1 MPRKIMKT
9 GGVVLFLLFCLV
21 IVNGF
26 FRENRLLLEE
36 RNNWREKAVLLAE
49 RLDRLEA
56 AEGLSPLGAI
66 EGNTGVRELSLQRL
80 EAVSL
85 VFLPENRVNYTFSVI
100 IKNNSARRIKPA
112 GGFLFLLALAPG
124 GEVAGTDWRRVEL
137 PALAAGEVREILVN
151 GELSVEGGEEL
162 TAYFDLPGYTAKPA
176 KVQVPLE
183 EGSGLASLVPGF

>member
-1 MPRKIMKT
+1 MPRKIMKI
-9 GGVVLFLLFCLV
+9 GGVFLFFLLCLV

-100 IKNNSARRIKPA
+100 IKNNPPGGLSRPVASYSCLPWRPGA
-112 GGFLFLLALAPG
+112 GGR
-124 GEVAGTDWRRVEL
+124 TDWRRVEL

>member
-56 AEGLSPLGAI
+56 AEGLSPFGDGDI
-66 EGNTGVRELSLQRL
+66 TVRRELSLQRL

-85 VFLPENRVNYTFSVI
+85 AFLPENRVNYTFSVI
-100 IKNNSARRIKPA
+100 IKNNSTRRIKPA
-112 GGFLFLLALAPG
+112 GGFLFLLTLAPG
-124 GEVAGTDWRRVEL
+124 GEVAGTDWRSVEL
-137 PALAAGEVREILVN
+137 PALAPGEAKEILVN
-151 GELSVEGGEEL
+151 GELSVKGGEEL
-162 TAYFDLPGYTAKPA
+162 AAYFDLPGYAAKPVKA
-176 KVQVPLE
+176 QVPLE
-183 EGSGLASLVPGF
+183 EGSGLALLVPGL

>member
-1 MPRKIMKT
+1 MKT

-85 VFLPENRVNYTFSVI
+85 AFLPENRVNYTFSVI
-100 IKNNSARRIKPA
+100 IKNDSTRRIKPA
-112 GGFLFLLALAPG
+112 GGFLFLLTLAPG
-124 GEVAGTDWRRVEL
+124 GEVAGTDWRSVEL
-137 PALAAGEVREILVN
+137 PALAPGEAKEILVN
-151 GELSVEGGEEL
+151 GELSVKGGEEL
-162 TAYFDLPGYTAKPA
+162 AAYFDLPGYAAKPVKA
-176 KVQVPLE
+176 QVPLE
-183 EGSGLASLVPGF
+183 EGFGLALLVPGL